1 MGRANARDAGKT
13 IDPQTVLGIILLV
26 TVTTVLILIQ
36 TALWLSHLMT
46 GAPDKLSMNP
56 FLTVIRLYRGSV
68 QWTLP
73 ATIILGCIIGLLAG
87 VGVWIT
93 IRRVKKPTIRVDKA
107 AKHLAGRR
115 DIQSLSRAA
124 AVEKSRKWLPQ
135 GLADTHPGLRMGK
148 IPNTKTGLYS
158 TWEDLY
164 LVIFGPRMGKTTS
177 QVIPAIVDAP
187 GPVLTTSNKRD
198 IIDDTIGI
206 TAARGDV
213 YVFDPQWIAP
223 EFEQEPWYFDPLDII
238 RREPR
243 TMDAAA
249 TELADIFKCASSS
262 SETTGGDAFFV
273 DGGRDLLARLFLAA
287 TVANRPIT
295 DVYIWVNDQ
304 DDRTPVG
311 LLKTSGEWDMQAS
324 ALESTYNITEKTRSG
339 IFSQAAQMASPLGR
353 KAAAQWVT
361 PQSGA
366 RKFSPEAFVR
376 SAHDTL
382 YVLSKEGADNAAA
395 LTTALTA
402 AVMKAAETY
411 GEENGGRLP
420 VPLVAPL
427 DEAANVVRWPQLPR
441 LYSHYGSRSIILMT
455 ILQSYAQGVGVWG
468 EEGMESLW
476 SAAAILL
483 YGGGVRDEKMLAKL
497 ESLIGDYEEWTTSV
511 SNSKD
516 SRSVSKQTREKKI
529 LTVSELASLG
539 DNRAVVFAAKRR
551 PIVAELEPFWRRDY
565 WPADIK
571 AGLRMKKS

>member
-26 TVTTVLILIQ
+26 TVTAALILIQ

-68 QWTLP
+68 HWTLP
-73 ATIILGCIIGLLAG
+73 ATIILGCIIGVLAG

-107 AKHLAGRR
+107 AKHLAGRK

-135 GLADTHPGLRMGK
+135 GLADTYPGLRMGK

-287 TVANRPIT
+287 TVADKPIT

-402 AVMKAAETY
+402 AVMKAAV
-411 GEENGGRLP
+411 GFLCP
-420 VPLVAPL
+420 
-427 DEAANVVRWPQLPR
+427 WWPR
-441 LYSHYGSRSIILMT
+441 LM
-455 ILQSYAQGVGVWG
+455 
-468 EEGMESLW
+468 
-476 SAAAILL
+476 
-483 YGGGVRDEKMLAKL
+483 
-497 ESLIGDYEEWTTSV
+497 
-511 SNSKD
+511 
-516 SRSVSKQTREKKI
+516 
-529 LTVSELASLG
+529 
-539 DNRAVVFAAKRR
+539 RR
-551 PIVAELEPFWRRDY
+551 RTW
-565 WPADIK
+565 
-571 AGLRMKKS
+571 